1 MSVPIAALPAAFA
14 HLQGFAERW
23 ALPSENQRS
32 AVRWTSSK
40 EEFAAFH
47 EAVMPSLDA
56 LMDAL
61 GDQPVPPADPALRT
75 LYLLACA
82 FAEAAP
88 HHDLYKGSAQVPFSF
103 EAHRFEAAHGDIAY

>member
-1 MSVPIAALPAAFA
+1 MSEPIAALPAAFA
-14 HLQGFAERW
+14 HLQGFERW

-40 EEFAAFH
+40 GEFAAFH
-47 EAVMPSLDA
+47 GAVMPSLDA
-56 LMDAL
+56 IMAAL
-61 GDQPVPPADPALRT
+61 DDQPVPPVDPALRT

-88 HHDLYKGSAQVPFSF
+88 HHDLYNGSAKVPFSF